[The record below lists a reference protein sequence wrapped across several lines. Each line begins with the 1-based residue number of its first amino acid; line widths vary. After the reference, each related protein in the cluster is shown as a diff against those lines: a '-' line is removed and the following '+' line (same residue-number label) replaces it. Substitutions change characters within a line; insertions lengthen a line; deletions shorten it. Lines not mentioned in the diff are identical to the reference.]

1 MSNKFLLTKSKLF
14 SQKLQTIPDQ
24 KLLISTLNAYCY
36 NIAQKDGVYSEVLYK
51 SDVLLPD
58 GISVVLA
65 ACLLTGTKLKKIAG
79 EDLFFYEMRRLNE
92 NGGSCFFLGSS

>member
-65 ACLLTGTKLKKIAG
+65 AYLLTGTKLKKIAG